1 MSPPRISVLM
11 PCFNHGNFLEEA
23 IGSVVAQTFSDW
35 EIIVVDDGSTDPS
48 TLGRLQA
55 LKAPRTQVLRTENR
69 GLPAARNLAAR
80 HASGSLFCALD
91 ADDRLA
97 PAWFEKG
104 VAALDADPKLAFVS
118 HWLQAFGDETWT
130 WTPASCDLPALLAR
144 NTVNGAALVRRDA
157 FTTVGGYDE
166 SMREGCEDWDL
177 WLRLVEHGLGGGII
191 PEILFHYRRSSSSM
205 SRTMTADD
213 AYRRPLRQLVQKHE
227 AFYCAHLVDVIA
239 ASATE
244 SFHLQQEISEMQRA
258 DAVVLGP
265 ALQRAREE
273 LAAVERKVQG
283 VRQQREREDERRRLA
298 FEASELRQQVAALRS
313 SWSWR
318 LTAPLRRIYELLT
331 GVDPRA

>member
-1 MSPPRISVLM
+1 MSPPRVSVLM

-48 TLGRLQA
+48 TLACLEV
-55 LKAPRTQVLRTENR
+55 LKAPNTQVLRTENR
-69 GLPAARNLAAR
+69 GLPAARNLAAS

-157 FTTVGGYDE
+157 FTAVGGYDE
-166 SMREGCEDWDL
+166 SMSEGCEDWDL
-177 WLRLVEHGLGGGII
+177 WLRLVERGLRGAII

-205 SRTMTADD
+205 SRTMTADE
-213 AYRRPLRQLVQKHE
+213 AYRQPLRQLVQKHE
-227 AFYCAHLVDVIA
+227 TFYRAHLVDVVA
-239 ASATE
+239 ASAAE

-265 ALQRAREE
+265 ALQRAHEE
-273 LAAVERKVQG
+273 LAAVQRKVDG
-283 VRQQREREDERRRLA
+283 AGRQQERDDERRRLA

-331 GVDPRA
+331 GVHPRA

>member
-1 MSPPRISVLM
+1 MSPPRVSVLM

-48 TLGRLQA
+48 TLACLEV
-55 LKAPRTQVLRTENR
+55 LKAPNTQVLRTENR
-69 GLPAARNLAAR
+69 GLPAARNLAAS

-157 FTTVGGYDE
+157 FTAVGGYDE

-177 WLRLVEHGLGGGII
+177 WLRLVERGLRGAII

-205 SRTMTADD
+205 SRTMTADE
-213 AYRRPLRQLVQKHE
+213 AYRQPLRQLVQKHE
-227 AFYCAHLVDVIA
+227 TFYRAHLVDVVA
-239 ASATE
+239 ASAAE

-265 ALQRAREE
+265 ALQRAHEE
-273 LAAVERKVQG
+273 LAAVQRKVDG
-283 VRQQREREDERRRLA
+283 ARRQ
-298 FEASELRQQVAALRS
+298 
-313 SWSWR
+313 
-318 LTAPLRRIYELLT
+318 
-331 GVDPRA
+331 

>member
-48 TLGRLQA
+48 TLARLEV
-55 LKAPRTQVLRTENR
+55 LKAPNTQVLRTENR
-69 GLPAARNLAAR
+69 GLPAARNLAAG

-157 FTTVGGYDE
+157 FTAVGGYDE

-177 WLRLVEHGLGGGII
+177 WLRLVERGLRGAII

-205 SRTMTADD
+205 SRTMIADE
-213 AYRRPLRQLVQKHE
+213 AYRQPLRQLVQKHE
-227 AFYCAHLVDVIA
+227 TFYRAHLVDVVA
-239 ASATE
+239 ASAAE

-265 ALQRAREE
+265 ALLRAHEE
-273 LAAVERKVQG
+273 LAAVQRKVDG
-283 VRQQREREDERRRLA
+283 ARRQQERDDERRRLA

-331 GVDPRA
+331 GVHPRA